1 MSELIFYLMLL
12 YFILGLVVFSIL
24 SISKLFIDVEKIAAL
39 FLVLWPIFFIVE
51 LIIETFMFLER
62 IFRCES

>member
-1 MSELIFYLMLL
+1 MSELIIDLMLL
-12 YFILGLVVFSIL
+12 YFILGVLVSTIFFIG
-24 SISKLFIDVEKIAAL
+24 KPFIDVEKFAAL
-39 FLVLWPIFFIVE
+39 VIVLWPIFFIVE

>member
-1 MSELIFYLMLL
+1 MSESIIYLILL
-12 YFILGLVVFSIL
+12 YFILSVVVFSIL
-24 SISKLFIDVEKIAAL
+24 SISKPFIDVEKIAAL

-51 LIIETFMFLER
+51 LIGEAFMFLER

>member
-24 SISKLFIDVEKIAAL
+24 SISKPFIDVEKIAAL
-39 FLVLWPIFFIVE
+39 FLVAN
-51 LIIETFMFLER
+51 FLY
-62 IFRCES
+62 C

>member
-1 MSELIFYLMLL
+1 MSELIFYLMLF

-24 SISKLFIDVEKIAAL
+24 SISKPFIDVEKIAAL

>member
-1 MSELIFYLMLL
+1 MLESIFYLMLL
-12 YFILGLVVFSIL
+12 YFILSLVVFSIF
-24 SISKLFIDVEKIAAL
+24 STSKPFIDVEKIAAL

-51 LIIETFMFLER
+51 LIREAFMFLER

>member
-1 MSELIFYLMLL
+1 MSESIIYLMLL
-12 YFILGLVVFSIL
+12 YFILGLIVFSIL
-24 SISKLFIDVEKIAAL
+24 SISKPFIDVEKIAAL

-51 LIIETFMFLER
+51 LIREAFMFLER

>member
-12 YFILGLVVFSIL
+12 YFILGLVIFSIL
-24 SISKLFIDVEKIAAL
+24 SISKPFIDVEKIAAL

-51 LIIETFMFLER
+51 LIIEIFMFLER

>member
-12 YFILGLVVFSIL
+12 YFILGLVVFSLL
-24 SISKLFIDVEKIAAL
+24 SISKPFIDVEKIAAL

-51 LIIETFMFLER
+51 LIGEAFMFLER